1 MFLKLAPGP
10 WYEDGTGV
18 PPNVHGEDL
27 INRGSEL
34 CYRCAAVFVLDINY
48 RFETTGEVGD
58 CAVLSDAHRDK
69 RLRSSHDQPEAHRAQ
84 LSRSRSFMQDEHLCE
99 LCSSQL
105 VSFLVTRMV
114 PAPSSEL
121 PDDEESLELC
131 PPCTAGQLVACHGKQ
146 KDLASFCEILHR
158 RPTE

>member
-34 CYRCAAVFVLDINY
+34 CDRCAAVFVLDINY

-58 CAVLSDAHRDK
+58 CAILGDAHRDK

-131 PPCTAGQLVACHGKQ
+131 PPCTAGQLVACHAQK
-146 KDLASFCEILHR
+146 KDLASLCEILHR